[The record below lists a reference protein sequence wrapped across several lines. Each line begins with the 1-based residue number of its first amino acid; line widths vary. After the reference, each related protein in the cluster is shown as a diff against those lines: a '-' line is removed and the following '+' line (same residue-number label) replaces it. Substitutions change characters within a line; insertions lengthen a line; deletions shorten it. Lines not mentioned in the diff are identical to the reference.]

1 MLKLLE
7 FSARGPVLG
16 LSFLLTAILV
26 GAVFPAIP
34 VAGTTLL
41 DLLTE
46 YDRALIQNRILEYG
60 DEWRVMQIWSSLTV
74 DAVFPII
81 YGLFFIGIAYRLRLG
96 EWGKWLTL
104 PAFLLVGVDYAE
116 NLQIATMLL
125 SWPEVS
131 DTRIAIASTTTG
143 MKNVL
148 TQANLL
154 IVLILIVIHTGRWSA
169 RQWQRTR

>member
-16 LSFLLTAILV
+16 LSFLLTALLV
-26 GAVFPAIP
+26 GAIFPNIP

-41 DLLTE
+41 DLLSS

-74 DAVFPII
+74 DAIFPII
-81 YGLFFIGIAYRLRLG
+81 YGLFFVGVAYRLRLG
-96 EWGKWLTL
+96 TWGKWLVL

-116 NLQIATMLL
+116 NIQIATMLL

-131 DTRIAIASTTTG
+131 DTRIAIASGTTG
-143 MKNVL
+143 VKNAL
-148 TQANLL
+148 TQVSLL
-154 IVLILIVIHTGRWSA
+154 ISLGLIVIHTGLWSV
-169 RQWQRTR
+169 RSWQRTR